1 MPPAHHFGWQFL
13 YNPGDTVN
21 FKVYDNKGE
30 TELAEFKNVPLRI
43 IDYNKPIDSPLEDS
57 DGGLPEL
64 TTCDFYSG
72 FAVESTSA
80 ENPEVVEHPTGDV
93 YIRVKNIENAAKFD
107 IETLDKNDNQWKH
120 FSKKAFIGND
130 PDNMVHMDVS
140 NNSFLDTKEEQ
151 KKQGGIS
158 YKS

>member
-1 MPPAHHFGWQFL
+1 MYLRLKGAPEGARYRLTRTVTAEENKHNYYLVGMPPAHHFGWQFL

-64 TTCDFYSG
+64 TTCDFYSR
-72 FAVESTSA
+72 FIEDRKS
-80 ENPEVVEHPTGDV
+80 VV
-93 YIRVKNIENAAKFD
+93 
-107 IETLDKNDNQWKH
+107 
-120 FSKKAFIGND
+120 
-130 PDNMVHMDVS
+130 
-140 NNSFLDTKEEQ
+140 
-151 KKQGGIS
+151 
-158 YKS
+158 